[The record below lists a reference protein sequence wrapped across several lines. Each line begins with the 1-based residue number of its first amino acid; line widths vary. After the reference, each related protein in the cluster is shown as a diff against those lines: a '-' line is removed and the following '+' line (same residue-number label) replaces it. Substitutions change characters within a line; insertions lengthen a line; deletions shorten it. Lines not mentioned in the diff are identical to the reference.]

1 MKLESFREK
10 RTEKAEEPGKMK
22 NPDAEKE
29 GFLLLRTR
37 NIAAGID
44 AEKAYPRK
52 CWNRGLRKY

>member
-1 MKLESFREK
+1 
-10 RTEKAEEPGKMK
+10 MK

-29 GFLLLRTR
+29 GLLLRTR